1 MADRSGPRDFHFR
14 RAYPAGSTISPRC
27 IQRRLSRVTI
37 WLRWR
42 HRGEIGELDPALF
55 LQQRPEIVQ
64 PIEQLPDIARGSAL
78 PMAVQVG
85 QRRIGH
91 VAVECLARAPLDQ
104 DQDLAALEITGDAV
118 QQAPKR
124 HDPPPR
130 SEEHTSELQSR
141 GHLVCRLLL
150 EKKKTNTN

>member
-42 HRGEIGELDPALF
+42 HRGEIGAPDPALL

-64 PIEQLPDIARGSAL
+64 PIEQLPDIARGSTL

-91 VAVECLARAPLDQ
+91 VAIERLARAPFDQ
-104 DQDLAALEITGDAV
+104 DPALAALDLTGNAV
-118 QQAPKR
+118 EQAPER
-124 HDPPPR
+124 HDPTPM
-130 SEEHTSELQSR
+130 
-141 GHLVCRLLL
+141 CCNLLDL
-150 EKKKTNTN
+150 PTRVGEVLLPIRDVAK